1 MRAFLKAL
9 LAASGSLMCVAAAPP
24 DPVRGAVKAPVKV
37 VVSDLVSTTST
48 VKLYFYNIRENFLKP
63 GHYTML
69 KRVQPDGQNKVVIPV
84 ELEPGEWAVA
94 ITQDVNNNDKLDKN
108 MVGIP
113 TEPYGFSNN
122 FRPRFSAPGF
132 DDCKFIV
139 EGPGKVVTINLVK

>member
-1 MRAFLKAL
+1 M
-9 LAASGSLMCVAAAPP
+9 
-24 DPVRGAVKAPVKV
+24 V
-37 VVSDLVSTTST
+37 VVSDLASTTSV

-69 KRVQPDGQNKVVIPV
+69 KRVNPDGQSKLVLPV
-84 ELEPGEWAVA
+84 NLEPGEWAVA

-122 FRPRFSAPGF
+122 FRPRLAAPDF
-132 DDCKFIV
+132 DDCKFTV